1 MKLNQAQ
8 IKDSVSNR
16 RRSIEGEFYG
26 VVGNKLIGWVR
37 DLEDPIRP
45 VLIEVLINSKYI
57 LQTLA
62 NRAGSIPS
70 LKENDLRTF
79 SYFAFQLPKEI
90 LAIKGSV
97 VITVRTA
104 IDHIQVGEPLTIHKR
119 AELQNVTML
128 SKPKIKGYV
137 DKIEDGHVV
146 GWAMDENSPL
156 LALCLRVVVA
166 SRTVGVIYADQYRA
180 DLYSA
185 GFGDGCHGFSYKL
198 PSFLFT
204 GETHTVQI
212 VENETGIELVNGF
225 IEIGVFKMPSI
236 TSELNELRVMLN
248 DLTQRLRFVEKACS
262 NMKDKP

>member
-8 IKDSVSNR
+8 IKHSVSNW

-26 VVGNKLIGWVR
+26 VVDNKLVGWVR
-37 DLEDPIRP
+37 DLEDPVRP

-62 NRAGSIPS
+62 NRAGSIPP
-70 LKENDLRTF
+70 LKKDDLRSF
-79 SYFAFQLPKEI
+79 SYFVFRLPKEI

-97 VITVRTA
+97 VITIRTA
-104 IDHIQVGEPLTIHKR
+104 IDHIQVGEPLTIHNL
-119 AELQNVTML
+119 AELQSVIML
-128 SKPKIKGYV
+128 SKPKIKGCV
-137 DKIEDGHVV
+137 DKIHEGHVV
-146 GWAMDENSPL
+146 GWAMDENNPL
-156 LALCLRVVVA
+156 LTLCLRVVVA
-166 SRTVGVIYADQYRA
+166 SRTIGVIYADQYRA

-212 VENETGIELVNGF
+212 VEDETGTELVNGF
-225 IEIGVFKMPSI
+225 IEIGVFKMPPI
-236 TSELNELRVMLN
+236 TSELNEMRVMLN
-248 DLTQRLRFVEKACS
+248 DLKQRLRFVEKACS
-262 NMKDKP
+262 SIKDKL